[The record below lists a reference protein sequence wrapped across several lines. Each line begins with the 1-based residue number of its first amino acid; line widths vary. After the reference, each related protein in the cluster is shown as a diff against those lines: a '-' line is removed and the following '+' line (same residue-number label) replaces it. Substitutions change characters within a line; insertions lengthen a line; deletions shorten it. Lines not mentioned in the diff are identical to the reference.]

1 MRFIGN
7 KTNLLNDIQKVIKE
21 NCDGSEKVFCDLFSG
36 TSSVARFFKNKRQ
49 QFRIIRFRSLKK

>member
-21 NCDGSEKVFCDLFSG
+21 NCDGREKVF
-36 TSSVARFFKNKRQ
+36 
-49 QFRIIRFRSLKK
+49 